1 MALGATSHSTA
12 PSAKTLGR
20 IAPKVSCPDGYYCQ
34 PGAAA
39 PIACPAGSHSNSSIR
54 MMTSVDECVTCGAGT
69 YCPVGSIKPVD
80 CAPGTFNPNV
90 SQALC
95 RRCSAG
101 TYQDKEGALEC
112 KTCDPGR
119 APDPDLTST
128 ELMCSQSPQLYPQLK
143 PQLAPKQS
151 VDPSVNPV
159 SHLRLLLRGGCPSGC
174 SLSWRNGTPVPS
186 TFVTAATVCLL

>member
-1 MALGATSHSTA
+1 
-12 PSAKTLGR
+12 
-20 IAPKVSCPDGYYCQ
+20 
-34 PGAAA
+34 
-39 PIACPAGSHSNSSIR
+39 
-54 MMTSVDECVTCGAGT
+54 MTSVDECVTCGAGT

-128 ELMCSQSPQLYPQLK
+128 QLMCSQSPQLYPQLK

-151 VDPSVNPV
+151 VDPSVLFHISGYYCEEGAPAAV
-159 SHLRLLLRGGCPSGC
+159 PCPGGTVRLSHQHS
-174 SLSWRNGTPVPS
+174 
-186 TFVTAATVCLL
+186 